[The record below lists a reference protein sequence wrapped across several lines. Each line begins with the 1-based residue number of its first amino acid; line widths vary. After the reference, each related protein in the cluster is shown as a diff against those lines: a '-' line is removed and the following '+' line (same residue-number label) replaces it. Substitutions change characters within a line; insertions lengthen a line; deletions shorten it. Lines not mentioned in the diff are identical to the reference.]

1 MLVTPFSGSQTN
13 MGLECKAGHLTQAPI
28 ITRFN
33 VKPLITSLAN
43 AVSNV
48 AKKIEILETGINYG
62 LVSQLI

>member
-1 MLVTPFSGSQTN
+1 